1 VSQTT
6 TTEKR
11 QFTREEAV
19 AELRRLRAEIAEAN
33 PDLTDEDWDALAER
47 WTADVNAALADHVR
61 ESRGEPKRSRPE
73 CA

>member
-1 VSQTT
+1 VSQPI

-11 QFTREEAV
+11 RFTREEAV

-33 PDLTDEDWDALAER
+33 PDLTDEDWDAIAER

-61 ESRGEPKRSRPE
+61 RSRGETDQPRP
-73 CA
+73 